1 MKKNFVLD
9 TNVLLH
15 DANALFAF
23 DDNTVCLPIYVIEEI
38 DNFKRDMNELGR
50 NARETVRLL
59 DQLRSQGNL
68 RDGVPIPSG
77 GQLRVIFAEKVNG
90 AGNGGAAGQGLD
102 AKIVDNRIL
111 AAALQLDE
119 RERDEAKT
127 VFITKDINLRI
138 RADARGLQAE
148 DYDKE
153 QIDISEVYTGFRE
166 LEVADSLLAS
176 FFEAGEVELPG
187 AELHANEF
195 VALLPPGGG
204 EPTHARFHAE
214 RGVLMPIVDTRRRKV
229 YGVRARNA
237 EQMFALDLL
246 LDDDIKLVTLVGKAG
261 TGKTLLALAAGLQ
274 KVNDDGGYS
283 KLLVSRPVIPLGK
296 DIGYLPGEVED
307 KMNPWMKPVYDNI
320 ELLTSL
326 NTYASEGRG
335 TEGRA
340 PTGRGG
346 QGDFSAE
353 RLVDVEPLTYLRGR
367 SIPNQYLIID
377 EAQNL
382 TPHEVKTVIT
392 RAGVGTKIVLTGD
405 PYQIDNPYLDSV
417 NNGLTTLVQKFR
429 GQAIAGTMTLVKGER
444 SELAEIASNLL

>member
-1 MKKNFVLD
+1 MIKNFVLD

-23 DDNTVCLPIYVIEEI
+23 NDNTVCLPIYVIEEI

-50 NARETVRLL
+50 NAREAVRLL
-59 DQLRSQGNL
+59 DQLRSRGKL
-68 RDGVPIPSG
+68 RDGVPLPSG

-90 AGNGGAAGQGLD
+90 SGTPGASGQGLD

-111 AAALQLDE
+111 AAALQLDA
-119 RERDEAKT
+119 REEAKT

-148 DYDKE
+148 DYDRE

-166 LEVADSLLAS
+166 LEVAEALLAT
-176 FFEAGEVELPG
+176 FFEAGEVEVPG
-187 AELHANEF
+187 TDLYGNEF

-204 EPTHARFHAE
+204 EPTYARYQAE
-214 RGVLMPIVDTRRRKV
+214 AGLLRPIVDTRRRKV
-229 YGVRARNA
+229 FGVRARNA

-274 KVNDDGGYS
+274 KVNDDGGYR

-296 DIGYLPGEVED
+296 DIGYLPGEIED

-335 TEGRA
+335 SEGRA
-340 PTGRGG
+340 PSGQRGS
-346 QGDFSAE
+346 QGEFSPE

-429 GQAIAGTMTLVKGER
+429 GQSIAGTMTLVKGER